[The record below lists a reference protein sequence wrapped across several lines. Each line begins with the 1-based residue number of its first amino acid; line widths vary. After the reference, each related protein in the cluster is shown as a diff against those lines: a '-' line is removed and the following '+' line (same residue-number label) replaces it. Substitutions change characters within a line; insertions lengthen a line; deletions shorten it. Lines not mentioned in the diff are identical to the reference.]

1 MTIISKKFKKGII
14 LQGESSDSSE
24 NEEGSLFHNS
34 SDGRIKSYVEGAVR
48 QIVTNSQSQVLTNK
62 ILSGP
67 NIEVQNPFR
76 LDVKKDT
83 KAALQSY
90 ASSASNGQ
98 LCFAIDSKQ
107 MFQVIDGVLKSVGGG
122 GADNVSSLL
131 IQTFDEVEASDFV
144 QTGLVIVG
152 TDTINGERSAR
163 LIHQVGTSPANDQSF
178 KQTIT
183 VDRKFRGNSM
193 QLSLAI
199 QSTAAQGNVTLK
211 VYDETNSANIIASE
225 QITTGSQIISGLSTS
240 SGSPVI
246 SGFNNVALNSLKVGQ
261 RVTGSGIPTDSIITA
276 VNSSA
281 LTINIDQNATASAT
295 VSLSFS
301 DNIARKLVNFTIPQ
315 NCASLSYTITALPE
329 SGSPETYIDDII
341 IELSEA
347 TLLETSVVTPNIT
360 AWQGYTPTLQGFGSP
375 TNIEFEWRQVGEN
388 IEIRGKFI
396 AGTTTAIEARV
407 GLPAGS
413 TSSDT
418 SLIPSIQSVGH
429 WLDGNPLVAPGLV
442 LIEPSVN
449 YITFGSGNG
458 GNNSFSKLNGSAIHS
473 SGATAFGLFASVPC
487 SGLSATTTKTIPL
500 TQSGLVQE
508 DDSVLRASGNA
519 GQVITSVVTNIPFI
533 AQSNLGSA
541 ISWDGAI
548 ATVQKDGLYIFD
560 GSVRTTGVNSGQ
572 IFSYIN
578 GVQFLSHSDN
588 ANAGVI
594 VSFSGQVYL
603 KKNDTLSFRLDST
616 LTLSNDASHNLTI
629 SRQGSLKQVSVNPN
643 SKITIP
649 TSELRFEGASTLGS
663 TATVIVKFDTIAKL
677 RGDAFTVESDSVL
690 GTRITMKKAGKLDI
704 NASCSVFTNS
714 SYLMI
719 TKNLTSLTVTPSVP
733 SEIISASQVYATTA
747 VTNVTGNLYVN
758 VGDIIRIAA
767 TGVPAGDTRNVLN
780 LSFQEQDISVSVTN
794 TLPQFSESD
803 SSVRVD
809 TANGYG
815 STATKIRRFSN
826 VRENIG
832 ADIEYVD
839 SATNGASFTVK
850 SAGIYNISYTEV
862 TSSESSGDFGISKN
876 ASNLTTNVQSLALSE
891 VLALGAT
898 STSVNNQNVS
908 WQGYLLAGD
917 IIRPHSDATLSGVTT
932 TFTMSKVGKPNVT
945 GVDVTP
951 FVNVPQPEIEAIT
964 HAANAS
970 TLLDAASEYRF
981 ALGNLS
987 TTNKGIIRIEDDSTN
1002 TRTKFV
1008 ANKRCTINLSCS
1020 ASFSVVGWSLIIYK
1034 NGSLFQVGSTVSTA
1048 NFTSIV
1054 SSSFTLETGEFFSI
1068 GGTNIATIDPLRL
1081 QITAEAL
1088 SDQILTAPET
1098 FSTDTASLKYVV
1110 GTTDFATT
1118 VANLAN
1124 ASIGSYSTFLY
1135 PSGGSNS
1142 RQITSTRPTQTD
1154 ADMNTNGI
1162 QLFTRAY
1169 NAASTAAQPAA
1180 IAIQIGKG
1188 LKGKSID
1195 LYKSAGKVTA
1205 GAIDYS
1211 SLSSTA
1217 ERGFTYKDYNELT
1230 GILFLDVGQSQ
1241 LSSAGTSRDLVFID
1255 QTAQSSGYLV
1265 INASKSP
1272 ALTGVP
1278 LLQPRIATL
1287 SDVKASGTSG
1297 GTATSGSYQ
1306 TRTLN
1311 TLSDP
1316 MGIVTS
1322 LASNQFT
1329 LPAGEYYIEGEASA
1343 SFVNTHRA
1351 KLRNIT
1357 DSADTLIGTSEFSS
1371 AASVYASTPSRVKGN
1386 VVISSSKVFEIQ
1398 HRVETTR
1405 AVNGFGLASGFVGD
1419 SELYTIIKITKVK

>member
-67 NIEVQNPFR
+67 NIEVQNPSR

-163 LIHQVGTSPANDQSF
+163 LIHQAGTSPANDQSF
-178 KQTIT
+178 KQTII

-211 VYDETNSANIIASE
+211 VYDETNSVNIIASE

-329 SGSPETYIDDII
+329 SGSPETYIDDIV
-341 IELSEA
+341 IELAEA
-347 TLLETSVVTPNIT
+347 ALLETAVEVPNVTS
-360 AWQGYTPTLQGFGSP
+360 WQGYTPTFQGFGSP
-375 TNIEFEWRQVGEN
+375 SAIEFEWRQVGEN
-388 IEIRGKFI
+388 VEIRGKFTS
-396 AGTTTAIEARV
+396 GTPTTVEARI
-407 GLPAGS
+407 GLPAGL
-413 TSSDT
+413 TSAGT
-418 SLIPSIQSVGH
+418 SLIPSLQMIGQMARSAINSASIITGS
-429 WLDGNPLVAPGLV
+429 AISV
-442 LIEPSVN
+442 LIEPSTS
-449 YITFGSGNG
+449 YLTLS
-458 GNNSFSKLNGSAIHS
+458 
-473 SGATAFGLFASVPC
+473 AFGGGYAGLTKRLANELVTSGEGLSFFASVPC

-508 DDSVLRASGNA
+508 ADSALVMRGGVLSGNQAKLDFSTIVQSIGSDITYNNTTREFTVGKA
-519 GQVITSVVTNIPFI
+519 GIYVISIADESASSTTTTVTIKVFTNGAERVVSTSDINV
-533 AQSNLGSA
+533 SNYRVSNT
-541 ISWDGAI
+541 ISFY
-548 ATVQKDGLYIFD
+548 L
-560 GSVRTTGVNSGQ
+560 
-572 IFSYIN
+572 
-578 GVQFLSHSDN
+578 
-588 ANAGVI
+588 NAGDLI
-594 VSFSGQVYL
+594 YFGATNTRGTGGERS
-603 KKNDTLSFRLDST
+603 
-616 LTLSNDASHNLTI
+616 ATI
-629 SRQGSLKQVSVNPN
+629 TRQGSLKQIAVS
-643 SKITIP
+643 SDQKLRIP
-649 TSELRFEGASTLGS
+649 TSELRFEGASSRGS

-677 RGDAFTVESDSVL
+677 RGDTFTVESDSVL
-690 GTRITMKKAGKLDI
+690 GTRITMKKAGLLNV
-704 NASCSVFTNS
+704 NASCSVLTNS

-826 VRENIG
+826 VRDNIG
-832 ADIEYVD
+832 ADIAYLD
-839 SATNGASFTVK
+839 SATDGASFTVN
-850 SAGIYNISYTEV
+850 SAGVYNISY
-862 TSSESSGDFGISKN
+862 SDNFSAASRYGISKN
-876 ASNLTTNVQSLALSE
+876 ASSLTAALETLSSSQILGIEVTPGTNQDASI
-891 VLALGAT
+891 
-898 STSVNNQNVS
+898 S
-908 WQGYLLAGD
+908 WSGYLNNGD
-917 IIRPHSDATLSGVTT
+917 IIRPHTDGVSNGVVGRTS
-932 TFTMSKVGKPNVT
+932 FTISKVGKPNVT

-964 HAANAS
+964 HTANAS
-970 TLLDAASEYRF
+970 TLLDATSEYRF

-987 TTNKGIIRIEDDSTN
+987 TTNKGIIRIEDDVTN

-1020 ASFSVVGWSLIIYK
+1020 ASFSVVGWSLVVYK
-1034 NGSLFQVGSTVSTA
+1034 NGSMFQVGSTVSTV
-1048 NFTSIV
+1048 NFASIV

-1068 GGTNIATIDPLRL
+1068 GGNNIAALDPLRL

-1098 FSTDTASLKYVV
+1098 FSTDTASLTYIT
-1110 GTTDFATT
+1110 GATS
-1118 VANLAN
+1118 VAATLADLAN
-1124 ASIGSYSTFLY
+1124 RPVGSFTTFTYAANTNTRSFTTTPPSQST
-1135 PSGGSNS
+1135 
-1142 RQITSTRPTQTD
+1142 
-1154 ADMNTNGI
+1154 ADMNANGI
-1162 QLFTRAY
+1162 FITAMGFNSL
-1169 NAASTAAQPAA
+1169 STAATPS
-1180 IAIQIGKG
+1180 IYAIQIGKG
-1188 LKGKSID
+1188 LKGLNLG
-1195 LYKSAGKVTA
+1195 LYKSTGKSISGTISKIID
-1205 GAIDYS
+1205 GANKTGFDYS
-1211 SLSSTA
+1211 
-1217 ERGFTYKDYNELT
+1217 YNENT
-1230 GILFLDVGQSQ
+1230 GILVIDARYDLFGSSTSAQTTLTYSDATSQ
-1241 LSSAGTSRDLVFID
+1241 GT
-1255 QTAQSSGYLV
+1255 GYVV
-1265 INASKSP
+1265 INASKNP
-1272 ALTGVP
+1272 ALTGMNVERVSARGEQSSAQSIP
-1278 LLQPRIATL
+1278 HNTITTVIYDANKPFDTNGALNAATGVFTAPESGYYQVNALITYGAVAWGTNTIYDIRLIKNNITVVLKRNVVQTTTTQLFSNLL
-1287 SDVKASGTSG
+1287 SDVIF
-1297 GTATSGSYQ
+1297 
-1306 TRTLN
+1306 LN
-1311 TLSDP
+1311 K
-1316 MGIVTS
+1316 
-1322 LASNQFT
+1322 N
-1329 LPAGEYYIEGEASA
+1329 
-1343 SFVNTHRA
+1343 
-1351 KLRNIT
+1351 
-1357 DSADTLIGTSEFSS
+1357 DTLKIDTYHNRGSATTLHNDTSTNYFSVTKTNIGG
-1371 AASVYASTPSRVKGN
+1371 RN
-1386 VVISSSKVFEIQ
+1386 
-1398 HRVETTR
+1398 
-1405 AVNGFGLASGFVGD
+1405 
-1419 SELYTIIKITKVK
+1419 